1 MKKPKEFTYWIPTR
15 YLNADIAGNKPIAVR
30 AWETPIRGLII
41 QRPILGSRRGEVYLT
56 HKASGAIIAANIKG
70 LKTALA
76 MAKALK
82 SLPISFTRAHPA
94 SIHRQLNK
102 LTDRQVR
109 KFTLAVRR
117 YIGVDPDHFR
127 KDNLDLARTFETRLR
142 DWKGSGTNRRRPAA
156 RKRGGKAWKARKPRK
171 RL

>member
-1 MKKPKEFTYWIPTR
+1 MKLKEISYVIPR
-15 YLNADIAGNKPIAVR
+15 SYLKANIPGSKGIEVR
-30 AWETPIRGLII
+30 AWETPVRGLII
-41 QRPILGSRRGEVYLT
+41 QRPILGSRRGEVHLT

-94 SIHRQLNK
+94 SIHRQLGK

-117 YIGVDPDHFR
+117 YIGVDPDRFR
-127 KDNLDLARTFETRLR
+127 KNNLDLARTFETRLR
-142 DWKGSGTNRRRPAA
+142 DWKASRRKRKPAA
-156 RKRGGKAWKARKPRK
+156 RRKGKG
-171 RL
+171 

>member
-41 QRPILGSRRGEVYLT
+41 QRPIFGSRRGEVHLT

-94 SIHRQLNK
+94 SIHRQLSK
-102 LTDRQVR
+102 LTDRQVQ

-117 YIGVDPDHFR
+117 YIGVDPDRFR

-142 DWKGSGTNRRRPAA
+142 DRKGNG
-156 RKRGGKAWKARKPRK
+156 RKRKATARRKARGQG
-171 RL
+171 